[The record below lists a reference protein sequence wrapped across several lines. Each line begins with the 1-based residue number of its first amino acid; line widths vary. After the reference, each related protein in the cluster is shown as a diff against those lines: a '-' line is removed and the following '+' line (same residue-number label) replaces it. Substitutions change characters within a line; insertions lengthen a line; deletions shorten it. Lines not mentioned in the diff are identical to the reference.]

1 MATNAIITSATLDI
15 NKVTFGDIRMN
26 KAGGKSV
33 PIKYNGQNL
42 QIRIPK
48 MTYPMGINIKD
59 TENGT
64 TYQLSAT
71 LRGCDPYAKEHA
83 GSEAGETGKLYN
95 FLLDLQEKLVRSA
108 VDNSVKW
115 FGKSRKEDVIRDT
128 MKQFLSPSVEKVN
141 GEWVPSGKYP
151 PSLRMKVPVYDGN
164 VSMDVA
170 DSTGKPVEVTP
181 ENLAG
186 VFPKRVEAS
195 IVVAPSI
202 YVSGQGFGVTWRI
215 SYARVAPPQRMT
227 AAQVFADEIEEEVT
241 GTATAPASASSTA
254 FVDQD
259 SEEHPEEV
267 TIPEDTPTAPPAP
280 APSGSKNRRRVV
292 ATA

>member
-1 MATNAIITSATLDI
+1 MATTAIISSANLDI
-15 NKVTFGDIRMN
+15 NKITFGDIRLN

-42 QIRIPK
+42 QIRMPK
-48 MTYPMGINIKD
+48 MNYPAGINIKE
-59 TENGT
+59 TENGM

-71 LRGCDPYAKEHA
+71 LRGCDSYAKERA
-83 GSEAGETGKLYN
+83 GPETGDLGKLYN
-95 FLLDLQEKLVRSA
+95 FLLDLQEKLVKCA

-170 DSTGKPVEVTP
+170 DGTGKPIEVTTD
-181 ENLAG
+181 NIAS

-195 IVVAPSI
+195 LAVAPSI

-215 SYARVAPPQRMT
+215 THARVTPPQRMT
-227 AAQVFADEIEEEVT
+227 AAQVFADEIEEET
-241 GTATAPASASSTA
+241 SSTPQVA
-254 FVDQD
+254 TTTFTETEY
-259 SEEHPEEV
+259 EEETHEEV
-267 TIPEDTPTAPPAP
+267 SLPMESPTAPPAP
-280 APSGSKNRRRVV
+280 AASGPKNRRRAV
-292 ATA
+292 ASS